1 MCITIFQVLLFCLIA
16 HGLGRPSDSDERDEI
31 LREAKKDKHF
41 QHDSIDELPQ
51 HQTESSTAAAENVL
65 NRLKSI
71 AHLRMAEMKKP
82 ALDSVTREELEAL
95 RDLLDK
101 NLQKYQNY
109 NEFST
114 RKRPSDPYIGQI
126 LQNLNGEPQPTGG
139 GNNNMQQ
146 HHNHH
151 HNNNNDGDDMTE
163 QLSERHQMP
172 IRRKIIRHTV
182 FATPMHNGNV
192 GSSNRIFNGGDAR
205 IEWSSPWADYFPILI
220 KDPLQT
226 MMNSFSEI
234 IEYGPA
240 ADICRHATTDDTAT
254 VVGEDVNRLDGK
266 GSSRTN
272 RRTSDVG
279 MVSTAG
285 PQTRKRSRR
294 NTAARSEEEKGALLN
309 HVRPFKPTTT
319 TAEPTKMFPW
329 SPDKQATEHNG
340 DTGPQ
345 IKRLVVR
352 RGGVAIAGPGGIATA
367 GSGGTAIVGPGG
379 SAYSTKHTASG
390 ASADV
395 PIPAGGIS
403 MAGYGP
409 QVVQTPTGYYAPYPP
424 PQGNGFARSV
434 DAGTGGTA
442 VLSTDGV
449 AYTFPAPSRG
459 LTSSQRRRGADEAR
473 EISLPDGAKLI
484 ATGPIVYYNPE
495 PSVRKRSRKGKK
507 SSTTHGTA
515 NAEKHDNHLF

>member
-1 MCITIFQVLLFCLIA
+1 MFFQVLLFCLIA
-16 HGLGRPSDSDERDEI
+16 YGNGRPSDSDERDEI
-31 LREAKKDKHF
+31 LREAKKEKHF
-41 QHDSIDELPQ
+41 QHDSIDEIPQ
-51 HQTESSTAAAENVL
+51 HQTESSTAAENIL

-71 AHLRMAEMKKP
+71 AHLRMSEMKKP

-109 NEFST
+109 NEFTT

-126 LQNLNGEPQPTGG
+126 LQNLNGESQSTGG
-139 GNNNMQQ
+139 GNNNMQE
-146 HHNHH
+146 HYHYN
-151 HNNNNDGDDMTE
+151 HNNNNNEGDMAE
-163 QLSERHQMP
+163 QLSPERHQLP

-182 FATPMHNGNV
+182 FATPMQ
-192 GSSNRIFNGGDAR
+192 GSNAGAPNRIYNGGDAR
-205 IEWSSPWADYFPILI
+205 IDWTSPWADYFPILI

-240 ADICRHATTDDTAT
+240 ADICRHATNNGDAATAVT
-254 VVGEDVNRLDGK
+254 GEDVNRLDGK
-266 GSSRTN
+266 GSSSRTD
-272 RRTSDVG
+272 RRTSDG
-279 MVSTAG
+279 GTVSTVVRE
-285 PQTRKRSRR
+285 TRRRSRR
-294 NTAARSEEEKGALLN
+294 NAAVRSEEEKGALLN
-309 HVRPFKPTTT
+309 HVRPFKSTTTT
-319 TAEPTKMFPW
+319 TADPTKMFPW

-367 GSGGTAIVGPGG
+367 GSGGTAIVGAGG
-379 SAYSTKHTASG
+379 SAYSTKHTAAG
-390 ASADV
+390 ASADA
-395 PIPAGGIS
+395 PMPPAGGIS

-409 QVVQTPTGYYAPYPP
+409 QVVNTPTGYYAPYPP
-424 PQGNGFARSV
+424 QANGFARSV
-434 DAGTGGTA
+434 DAGAGGTA

-459 LTSSQRRRGADEAR
+459 LTAARRTRGGDGLR

-507 SSTTHGTA
+507 SATRGTA
-515 NAEKHDNHLF
+515 SAGKHDDRKF

>member
-1 MCITIFQVLLFCLIA
+1 MKPLNVAVLLFCLIA
-16 HGLGRPSDSDERDEI
+16 YGHGRPSDSDEHDEI
-31 LREAKKDKHF
+31 LREAKKEKHF

-51 HQTESSTAAAENVL
+51 HQTESSTTTENVL

-71 AHLRMAEMKKP
+71 AHLRMAEMNKP
-82 ALDSVTREELEAL
+82 AMDSVTREELEAL

-109 NEFST
+109 NEYST

-126 LQNLNGEPQPTGG
+126 LQNLNGEPHSTGG
-139 GNNNMQQ
+139 GGGGSGNNNVQQQQ
-146 HHNHH
+146 HHHH
-151 HNNNNDGDDMTE
+151 HNDNDGDMAE
-163 QLSERHQMP
+163 QFSERHQMP

-182 FATPMHNGNV
+182 FATPLQGGNA
-192 GSSNRIFNGGDAR
+192 GTSNRIYNGGDAR

-240 ADICRHATTDDTAT
+240 ADICRHATTDDAT
-254 VVGEDVNRLDGK
+254 TVTGDDGK
-266 GSSRTN
+266 GPSRTN
-272 RRTSDVG
+272 RRASDRG
-279 MVSTAG
+279 MDSTFR
-285 PQTRKRSRR
+285 PETRRRSRR

-309 HVRPFKPTTT
+309 HVRPFKSTTT
-319 TAEPTKMFPW
+319 TTPEPSKMFPW

-390 ASADV
+390 ASSDV
-395 PIPAGGIS
+395 PMGAGGIS
-403 MAGYGP
+403 MGGYGP
-409 QVVQTPTGYYAPYPP
+409 QMVQSPTGYYAPYPP
-424 PQGNGFARSV
+424 QGNGFARSMN
-434 DAGTGGTA
+434 AGTGGTA

-459 LTSSQRRRGADEAR
+459 LTASQRRRGGDEAR

-507 SSTTHGTA
+507 SVTRGTA